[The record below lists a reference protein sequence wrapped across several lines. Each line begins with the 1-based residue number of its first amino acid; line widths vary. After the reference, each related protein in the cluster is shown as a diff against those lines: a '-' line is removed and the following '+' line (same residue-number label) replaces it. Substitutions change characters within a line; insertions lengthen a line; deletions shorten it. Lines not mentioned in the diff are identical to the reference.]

1 MELEATRTRLDL
13 IEERLRIL
21 EENSHPPREFV
32 TCEKCNNKIKE
43 K

>member
-1 MELEATRTRLDL
+1 MELEATRTRLLL
-13 IEERLRIL
+13 IEERLRVL
-21 EENSHPPREFV
+21 EKNSHPPREFV